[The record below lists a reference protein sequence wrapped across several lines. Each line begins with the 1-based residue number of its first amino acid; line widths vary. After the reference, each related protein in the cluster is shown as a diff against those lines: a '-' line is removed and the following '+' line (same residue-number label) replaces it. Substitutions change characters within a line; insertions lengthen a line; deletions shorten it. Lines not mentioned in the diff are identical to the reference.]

1 MTDHQHRIKL
11 FAFGVRAC
19 GCKARG
25 RHQQGCPA
33 VAERRRQL
41 RLAKLEAAK
50 PKQPE
55 PPPTRYKVPPR
66 PERPSTELPV
76 GWMPGVPARGL
87 GFKAAKKEVGR

>member
-1 MTDHQHRIKL
+1 MTDPQHRIKL

-66 PERPSTELPV
+66 PERPSNETPV
-76 GWMPGVPARGL
+76 GWMPTVGAKGSGL
-87 GFKAAKKEVGR
+87 GVARRKGC